1 MNNEEFDETS
11 PNEPTKSAEE
21 SNLNLQVTISKS
33 LMLKI
38 GSGVLV
44 AVLGIGGFFLFSS
57 MKSDTRFSSAL
68 SACDAVDASGI
79 TLAED
84 VQSLTFDG
92 TGQEDF
98 FGGDYEDLLCIID
111 ELKAPSTVAERM
123 SRTSSLMG
131 VQDADWDGISISWS
145 YHPDNGLDASLEIQ
159 E

>member
-1 MNNEEFDETS
+1 MNDKEFDKSS
-11 PNEPTKSAEE
+11 PDEPTKSVEE
-21 SNLNLQVTISKS
+21 SNLNVQVTLSKS
-33 LMLKI
+33 LILKI

-44 AVLGIGGFFLFSS
+44 VVLGIGGFFLFSS

-68 SACDAVDASGI
+68 SACDAVDASGL

-92 TGQEDF
+92 KGDEDF
-98 FGGDYEDLLCIID
+98 FGGDYSDLLCIIG

-145 YHPDNGLDASLEIQ
+145 YHPNNGLDASLEIQ